1 MELKRGRNCVGF
13 SYSQAPSK
21 PKLQLGRE
29 MNLITKLELGFT
41 FTKLELGFTF
51 IKMKRPF
58 KILGTGTFYPENIV
72 TSTALETKYGLP
84 NGWSERYSGVK
95 FRHHVIKET
104 NAFLGARALE
114 KALAKANLKT
124 NEIDLLI
131 SASATYDYP
140 LPNQSSLI
148 KHELKDSENTDF
160 SCVDIDA
167 TCLSFVAAMDYAS
180 RFLDGE
186 RYRNI
191 AIVSSEIASNGLNP
205 ENWETLTLFGD
216 GAAAM
221 ILSYDE
227 SGESGAIH
235 YDMKTYAEGAYNTI
249 IKGGGNAY
257 FFKDNP
263 YSPELHSFK
272 MEGRN
277 LLRMAKQKV
286 PIFMADFFQ
295 NLDTNLENVDFIIPH
310 QASKMGIFLFE
321 QLYQFKE
328 GQVLKNL
335 AEKGNCIAASIPTV
349 FCENYENGT
358 IKKGNTVFLSGTAA
372 GFSIGGILIRV

>member
-1 MELKRGRNCVGF
+1 
-13 SYSQAPSK
+13 
-21 PKLQLGRE
+21 
-29 MNLITKLELGFT
+29 
-41 FTKLELGFTF
+41 
-51 IKMKRPF
+51 MKRPF
-58 KILGTGTFYPENIV
+58 KILGTGTFYPENII
-72 TSTALETKYGLP
+72 SSSDLEAKYGLP
-84 NGWSERYSGVK
+84 NGWSERYSGVA
-95 FRHHVIKET
+95 FRHHVTTET

-114 KALAKANLKT
+114 KALAKANLET
-124 NEIDLLI
+124 NQIDLLI

-140 LPNQSSLI
+140 LPSQSSLI
-148 KHELKDSENTDF
+148 KHELKGSINTDF
-160 SCVDIDA
+160 PCVDIDA

-180 RFLDGE
+180 RFIDGE
-186 RYRNI
+186 TYRNI
-191 AIVSSEIASNGLNP
+191 AIVSSEISSNGLNP
-205 ENWETLTLFGD
+205 NNWETLTLFGD

-235 YDMKTYAEGAYNTI
+235 YGMKTYAEGAYNTI

-277 LLRMAKQKV
+277 LLRMAKQKIPV
-286 PIFMADFFQ
+286 FMADFFQ
-295 NLDTNLENVDFIIPH
+295 NLEVDMKNIDFVIPH

-321 QLYQFKE
+321 QLYDFRE
-328 GQVLKNL
+328 GQMLQNI
-335 AEKGNCIAASIPTV
+335 AQKGNCIAASIPTI
-349 FCENYENGT
+349 FCDNYENGT
-358 IKKGNTVFLSGTAA
+358 IKRGDTVFLTGTAA

>member
-1 MELKRGRNCVGF
+1 
-13 SYSQAPSK
+13 
-21 PKLQLGRE
+21 
-29 MNLITKLELGFT
+29 
-41 FTKLELGFTF
+41 
-51 IKMKRPF
+51 MKRPF
-58 KILGTGTFYPENIV
+58 KILGTGTFYPESIIY
-72 TSTALETKYGLP
+72 SSDLEAKYGLP
-84 NGWSERYSGVK
+84 NGWSERYSGVA
-95 FRHHVIKET
+95 FRHHVTTET

-114 KALAKANLKT
+114 KALKKANLET
-124 NEIDLLI
+124 NQIDLLI

-148 KHELKDSENTDF
+148 KHELKDSTNTDF
-160 SCVDIDA
+160 PCVDIDA

-180 RFLDGE
+180 RFIDGE
-186 RYRNI
+186 TYRNI
-191 AIVSSEIASNGLNP
+191 AIVSSEISSNGLNP
-205 ENWETLTLFGD
+205 DSWETLTLFGD

-235 YDMKTYAEGAYNTI
+235 YGMKTYAEGTYNTI

-263 YSPELHSFK
+263 YSPELYSFK

-277 LLRMAKQKV
+277 LLRMAKQKI

-295 NLDTNLENVDFIIPH
+295 NLEVDIEDIDFIIPH

-321 QLYQFKE
+321 RLYNFRE
-328 GQVLKNL
+328 GQMLQNI
-335 AEKGNCIAASIPTV
+335 AQKGNCIAASIPTI
-349 FCENYENGT
+349 FCDNYENGT
-358 IKKGNTVFLSGTAA
+358 IKKGDTVFLTGTAA

>member
-1 MELKRGRNCVGF
+1 
-13 SYSQAPSK
+13 
-21 PKLQLGRE
+21 
-29 MNLITKLELGFT
+29 
-41 FTKLELGFTF
+41 
-51 IKMKRPF
+51 MKRPF
-58 KILGTGTFYPENIV
+58 KILGTGTYYPENII
-72 TSTALETKYGLP
+72 TSADLETKHGLP

-95 FRHHVIKET
+95 SRHYATTET

-114 KALAKANLKT
+114 KALAKANIKV

-148 KHELKDSENTDF
+148 KYELKGSGNTDF
-160 SCVDIDA
+160 PCVDIDA

-186 RYRNI
+186 TYRNI

-227 SGESGAIH
+227 SGESGVIH
-235 YDMKTYAEGAYNTI
+235 YGMKTYAEGAYNTI

-263 YSPELHSFK
+263 YSPKLHSFH
-272 MEGRN
+272 MEGRK
-277 LLRMAKQKV
+277 LLRMAKQKIPV
-286 PIFMADFFQ
+286 FMDNFFQ
-295 NLDTNLENVDFIIPH
+295 NLDIKLEDIDFIIPH

-321 QLYQFKE
+321 QLYDFKA

-349 FCENYENGT
+349 FCENYENGK
-358 IKKGNTVFLSGTAA
+358 IKKGDTVLLTGTAA
-372 GFSIGGILIRV
+372 GFSIGGILIKV